1 MYPLINW
8 LVSQDATILSKISA
22 WNDLEKSSTST
33 EKQKEDAIKETYQFF
48 LTHNNQLK
56 ERMETVFLGLAGA
69 SDYTNFQTVL

>member
-8 LVSQDATILSKISA
+8 LVSQDATILPKISA

-69 SDYTNFQTVL
+69 SDYTNF

>member
-69 SDYTNFQTVL
+69 SDYTNF